1 MIVLSIETSCDEN
14 SVAITKNGKQV
25 LSNVVFSQIKEHQKF
40 GGVVPEIAARKH
52 SEVITLIYEQA
63 LKEAN
68 VTIKDIDLIAV
79 TQGPGLISALFVGIN
94 AANTLAYIHQKPLI
108 AVNHLVGHIY
118 SAQIENELSF
128 PTLILL
134 ISGGHTEL
142 FYMKNH
148 FDIQHIG
155 YTLDDAVGEI
165 YDKIAR
171 NLNLGYPGGPIIE
184 KLSIKGQDIYNFP
197 RPYIKNKNLNFSF
210 SGLKSKIIN
219 FIHNKKKLLTPQ
231 NIANI
236 CSSFQQ
242 SVVDV
247 LIEKTKRAIETFKT
261 KQLVIVGGVAANNF
275 IKQSF
280 QKTFNSLEVIVP
292 SIQYCTDQA
301 AMIGIAAYYQNNFL
315 QKGQKKYDKRGDAN
329 LPFFS

>member
-14 SVAITKNGKQV
+14 SIAITKNGKQV
-25 LSNVVFSQIKEHQKF
+25 LSNVVFSQIKDHQKF

-63 LKEAN
+63 LKEAD

-94 AANTLAYIHQKPLI
+94 TANTLAYIHQKPLI
-108 AVNHLVGHIY
+108 AVNHLAGHIY

-184 KLSIKGQDIYNFP
+184 ELSIKGQDIYNFP

-219 FIHNKKKLLTPQ
+219 FIHHKKKALTPQ

-247 LIEKTKRAIETFKT
+247 LIEKTKRALGTFKT

-275 IKQSF
+275 IKKSF
-280 QKTFNSLEVIVP
+280 RKTFNSLEVIVP

-301 AMIGIAAYYQNNFL
+301 AMIGIAAYY
-315 QKGQKKYDKRGDAN
+315 
-329 LPFFS
+329 

>member
-25 LSNVVFSQIKEHQKF
+25 LSNVVFSQIKDHQKF

-63 LKEAN
+63 LREAN
-68 VTIKDIDLIAV
+68 LTIKDIDVVAV

-108 AVNHLVGHIY
+108 AVNHLAGHIY
-118 SAQIENELSF
+118 SVQIEKEFSF

-148 FDIQHIG
+148 FDIKHIG

-165 YDKIAR
+165 YDKVAR
-171 NLNLGYPGGPIIE
+171 SLNLGYPGGPIIE
-184 KLSIKGQDIYNFP
+184 ELALKGQDIYQFP

-219 FIHNKKKLLTPQ
+219 FIYHQKLLSPE
-231 NIANI
+231 NINHI
-236 CSSFQQ
+236 CNSFQQ
-242 SVVDV
+242 SIVDV
-247 LIEKTKRAIETFKT
+247 LIEKTKRALIHFKT
-261 KQLVIVGGVAANNF
+261 KQLAIVGGVAANNF

-280 QKTFNSLEVIVP
+280 QKNFTSLEIIIP
-292 SIQYCTDQA
+292 SAKYCTD
-301 AMIGIAAYYQNNFL
+301 
-315 QKGQKKYDKRGDAN
+315 
-329 LPFFS
+329 